1 MPRAARIEIE
11 IWFALDGSKLYML
24 AGNHRSDWVRNI
36 DHTPRVTVRIAG
48 RIMQGH
54 GRRVE
59 IGSREEE
66 RARVLVGTKYGEWR
80 PGRTRTGWTWEALP
94 MAVDLEENKEAENIE
109 QQSIILFSA
118 FYILCSVNCDAS
130 SNRSIRPNHLR
141 PAIGAPVS
149 RAAGAG

>member
-1 MPRAARIEIE
+1 MNDRESLSREQFCYLTTAGRASGRPHEIE

-94 MAVDLEENKEAENIE
+94 MAVDLEENRE
-109 QQSIILFSA
+109 Q
-118 FYILCSVNCDAS
+118 
-130 SNRSIRPNHLR
+130 RT
-141 PAIGAPVS
+141 
-149 RAAGAG
+149 

>member
-1 MPRAARIEIE
+1 MNDRESLSREQFSYLTTAGRASGRPHEIE

-94 MAVDLEENKEAENIE
+94 MAVDLEENRE
-109 QQSIILFSA
+109 Q
-118 FYILCSVNCDAS
+118 
-130 SNRSIRPNHLR
+130 RT
-141 PAIGAPVS
+141 
-149 RAAGAG
+149 

>member
-1 MPRAARIEIE
+1 MNDREALHREQFCYLTTAGRVSGRAHEIE

-59 IGSREEE
+59 IGGQEEE

-94 MAVDLEENKEAENIE
+94 MAVDLEENTEH
-109 QQSIILFSA
+109 
-118 FYILCSVNCDAS
+118 
-130 SNRSIRPNHLR
+130 RT
-141 PAIGAPVS
+141 
-149 RAAGAG
+149 